1 MPAMPFMRLAD
12 HYSLQVQFMEVWLS
26 TVKSLASLF
35 EADRVAII
43 GASERNH
50 YASTIIRNLQM
61 LGFDRSCIL
70 PINPNRTDVFGLKT
84 YPTVLDVPEEIPL
97 AVVATNV
104 RTVVPIVR
112 ELGQKGVRG
121 AVILADGFGEAGD
134 EGKALQQQLVAAANE
149 VGLEIVGPNCMG
161 FVAVRKNLGL
171 WGGEL
176 PRSLRAGNV
185 GCIFQS
191 SGMLNLFLNLGTKRG
206 VGFHIAVSGGNEAIL
221 TSADYLSYAA
231 DCLEI
236 DVITMF
242 MEAAPKDPRMF
253 TWALDR
259 AITNGKSVVI
269 LRAGRSERAKRN
281 VIAHTGN
288 LAGSAA
294 AWDALFD
301 QHGAILVDDLDD
313 LMETTVLFASAG
325 VRPDLHD
332 RGVGLVTISGGDC
345 TLLCD
350 IGEQEGVPLPELSP
364 ETLKTM
370 VAKLDKSTLL
380 GNPLDVENLQ
390 RQDETAFD
398 DCMAALFQEPRID
411 TIGIRLNLPNVP
423 KSSHMHTYEKITD
436 LRAGSDKRV
445 VVFSRASEPL
455 ADEWYDLF
463 RRLGLPFVQ
472 EYRKGLRALHRL
484 RRSESERARGRFTA
498 PARSVDRSTHRLG
511 ASGIL
516 SFAATAKLLDAYGIR
531 LAPWMMAQSPEE
543 ACQAADRLGYPC
555 VLKLVSCDV
564 PHKTEYG
571 ALALGLKDSTD
582 VRKAY
587 TEIVSRVKEKKPEAQ
602 IEGIIVQPQL
612 RGVECLLGI
621 TRDPQLG
628 PVMVL
633 GFGGVLVE
641 ALKDVTVRVP
651 PISAAE
657 ARGALDSL
665 RGRAILSG
673 VRGAPPADIEAL
685 ADMASRLSWLAYD
698 LRDGIEELDLN
709 PVLALAEGQGAVA
722 VDALMVALR

>member
-1 MPAMPFMRLAD
+1 
-12 HYSLQVQFMEVWLS
+12 MEVLLS

-50 YASTIIRNLQM
+50 YASTIFRNLQM

-104 RTVVPIVR
+104 RTVVPVVQ

-134 EGKALQQQLVAAANE
+134 EGKALQRQLVAAANE

-161 FVAVRKNLGL
+161 FVAVRKGLGL

-176 PRSLRAGNV
+176 PRSLREGNI

-221 TSADYLSYAA
+221 TTSDYLSYAA
-231 DCLEI
+231 DCQEI
-236 DVITMF
+236 EVIAMF
-242 MEAAPKDPRMF
+242 MESAPKDPRMF
-253 TWALDR
+253 AWALDR
-259 AITNGKSVVI
+259 AVTKGKSVII
-269 LRAGRSERAKRN
+269 LRAGKSERAKRN

-294 AWDALFD
+294 AWDAFFD

-313 LMETTVLFASAG
+313 LMETTVLFSSAG

-345 TLLCD
+345 TLLSDLCD
-350 IGEQEGVPLPELSP
+350 QEGIPLPDLSP

-390 RQDETAFD
+390 RQDEEAFD
-398 DCMAALFQEPRID
+398 HCLAVLFQESRID
-411 TIGIRLNLPNVP
+411 TIGIRLNLPDVP
-423 KSSHMHTYEKITD
+423 KSSHIHTYEKITD
-436 LRAGSDKRV
+436 LRGSEKRV

-455 ADEWYDLF
+455 AEEWYDLF
-463 RRLGLPFVQ
+463 RRLELPFVQ

-484 RRSESERARGRFTA
+484 RKSERERAKGRFSV
-498 PARSVDRSTHRLG
+498 PARYVARSTHRLD

-531 LAPWMMAQSPEE
+531 LAPWMMAQSPED
-543 ACQAADRLGYPC
+543 ASQAADSLGYPC
-555 VLKLVSCDV
+555 VLKLVSPDV

-571 ALALGLKDSTD
+571 ALVLGLKDTKD

-587 TEIVSRVKEKKPEAQ
+587 TEIISRVKEKKPEAQ
-602 IEGIIVQPQL
+602 IEGIIVQHQL

-628 PVMVL
+628 PVMAL
-633 GFGGVLVE
+633 GLGGILVE
-641 ALKDVTVRVP
+641 ALKDVTVRIP
-651 PISAAE
+651 PISATE
-657 ARGALDSL
+657 AWTALNSL

-673 VRGAPPADIEAL
+673 VRGAPPADIESL
-685 ADMASRLSWLAYD
+685 ADMATRLSWLAYD
-698 LRDGIEELDLN
+698 LRDELAEIDLN
-709 PVLALAEGQGAVA
+709 PVLALAKGQGAVA